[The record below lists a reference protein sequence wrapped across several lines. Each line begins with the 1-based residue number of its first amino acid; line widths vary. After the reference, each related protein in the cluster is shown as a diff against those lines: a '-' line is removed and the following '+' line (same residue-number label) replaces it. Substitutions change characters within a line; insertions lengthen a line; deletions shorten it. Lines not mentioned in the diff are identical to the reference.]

1 MAKPIKAKMKFLIEG
16 GNAVPGQKLGPS
28 LGQHGV
34 NIGEFVSKFNEKT
47 QDRRGELVP
56 VILTVFEDRSF
67 AMEFKAPPVSF
78 LITKAL
84 GIKKGAATPNT
95 QKVGKLTRKQVEEIA
110 QKKLSDFNTRNLD
123 SAMKIVAGTAKSM
136 GVEVEL

>member
-1 MAKPIKAKMKFLIEG
+1 MAKPIKAQMKFLIEG

-56 VILTVFEDRSF
+56 VVLTVFEDRTF

-78 LITKAL
+78 LITKVL
-84 GIKKGAATPNT
+84 GIKKGSATPNT

-110 QKKLSDFNTRNLD
+110 QKKLSDFNTRNIK
-123 SAMKIVAGTAKSM
+123 SAMKIVAGTARSM

>member
-1 MAKPIKAKMKFLIEG
+1 MKFLIEG

-34 NIGEFVSKFNEKT
+34 SIGEFVSKFNEKT

-56 VILTVFEDRSF
+56 VILTVYEDRTF
-67 AMEFKAPPVSF
+67 AMDFKAPPVSF

-84 GIKKGAATPNT
+84 GLKKGSSTPNT
-95 QKVGKLTRKQVEEIA
+95 EKVGKLSRKQAEEIA
-110 QKKLSDFNTRNLD
+110 QKKLTDFNTRNLK
-123 SAMKIVAGTAKSM
+123 AATKIIAGTAKSM